1 MRSHNRPLVSTLAAI
16 LAPVVLAS
24 GSVYAQNAPGYATD
38 SLGNIIRNGSGE
50 CVHNGSWSPELA
62 TVVGCDGVVL
72 NRQIEVIEGA
82 PTGLVSVITFPATA
96 LFEFDSDVL
105 TEEGKQT
112 IEGNREELR
121 PELAQAYAAIVI
133 GHTDN
138 VGSAEYNL
146 GLSLRRAESVRDYLV
161 ATGTEVEKMRV
172 LGRGKG
178 DPLASNDT
186 EEGRATNR
194 RVEVV
199 VVGEPRALDTIRFP
213 SVALFP
219 RRSGELT
226 AEAKQLIEDN
236 RGSADDLLRR
246 ATFVEIVGH
255 TDDVGDDDYNQ
266 DLSEQRAKSVREY
279 LVSTGLDPSV
289 VVSRGAGEKQPV
301 ASNQTDEGRAE
312 NRRVDVLVL
321 GRLDR

>member
-1 MRSHNRPLVSTLAAI
+1 MRSKNRPLVSTLAAVI
-16 LAPVVLAS
+16 APVVLAS

-50 CVHNGSWSPELA
+50 CVHNGSWSPEMA
-62 TVVGCDGVVL
+62 TVVGCDGIVL
-72 NRQIEVIEGA
+72 NREIEVIEGA

-112 IEGNREELR
+112 IEANRADLR
-121 PELAQAYAAIVI
+121 PELAQAYAGIII

-146 GLSLRRAESVRDYLV
+146 GLSLRRAESVRDYLI
-161 ATGTEVEKMRV
+161 ATGVEVDKLRV
-172 LGRGKG
+172 LGRGLG
-178 DPLASNDT
+178 DPIASNDT
-186 EEGRATNR
+186 EEGRALNR

-226 AEAKQLIEDN
+226 AEAKQLIEAN
-236 RGSADDLLRR
+236 RGSADELLRR

-266 DLSEQRAKSVREY
+266 DLSEQRAKSVRDY

-289 VVSRGAGEKQPV
+289 VVARGAGEKQPV